1 MEDRVAA
8 LETRLQQVE
17 DEQAIARVLADY
29 SLALDWLDDA
39 TLDTVF
45 WDDADIDYG
54 FFKGSGAEFKP
65 VLMAYVRSTG
75 RRWHFTSQL
84 RTRIDGATARC
95 TGYNLA
101 MEARSADSEGSE
113 GLTAFFGFYNDTL
126 EKREGRWAIARRKHI
141 LVAGTQLADIAI
153 TGDLAALNTIGAT
166 VRDHPDFAS
175 LPIAR

>member
-8 LETRLQQVE
+8 LEARLQQVE

-45 WDDADIDYG
+45 WDDAEIDYG
-54 FFKGSGAEFKP
+54 FFKGTGAEFKP
-65 VLMAYVRSTG
+65 ILMAYVKSTG

-84 RTRIDGATARC
+84 RTKIDGSTARC

-101 MEARSADSEGSE
+101 VEAKSVSSEGSE
-113 GLTAFFGFYNDTL
+113 GLTGFFGFYNDTL
-126 EKREGRWAIARRKHI
+126 EKRDGRWAIARRKHI
-141 LVAGTQLADIAI
+141 LVAGTELADTAI
-153 TGDLAALNTIGAT
+153 TGALAALNTIGVAG
-166 VRDHPDFAS
+166 RGHPDFAS
-175 LPIAR
+175 LPIA